1 MSNIAYAETK
11 FHKQSWRNVSIAK
24 IGSYFIFCSFWDH
37 SLVLCTDIL
46 FEYLLTI
53 SKELNEIFIFQMY
66 INKLIEVVVSES
78 LHVSHDHKEIAL
90 EALVQLLRIPGFVT
104 EIYLNYD
111 ADLFCANVFEDLMKL
126 LSKVWYIC
134 LILMLT
140 GNTLNVQC

>member
-1 MSNIAYAETK
+1 MK
-11 FHKQSWRNVSIAK
+11 FFV
-24 IGSYFIFCSFWDH
+24 
-37 SLVLCTDIL
+37 
-46 FEYLLTI
+46 
-53 SKELNEIFIFQMY
+53 FQMY

-126 LSKVWYIC
+126 LSKV
-134 LILMLT
+134 
-140 GNTLNVQC
+140 